1 MFRLSNLTETVSAES
16 VEISIETSTIEKII
30 KRTNIVFKAIV
41 DPELIKIACEK
52 LKEQLFAKFAFYW
65 FQPKFE
71 DIHFVSL
78 ERYYEPYILIRGKYF
93 IDYLRKAT
101 FTIKVP
107 NEVREVILS
116 PNKYVPVTFK
126 SNRIVELDAEE
137 RLTKDAKAFLIL
149 DKNGLDCSA
158 DDMPSMPSI
167 PPEENPEKAIR
178 EFEVEELDEIADIDF
193 IKERIAKRPKDVT
206 RIVKETFEVTER
218 TVIYFPRYKLLF
230 RWVKTGEE
238 KTLVLDAITAER
250 VKQP

>member
-1 MFRLSNLTETVSAES
+1 MTETVSAES
-16 VEISIETSTIEKII
+16 VVISTKNSTTEKIVE
-30 KRTNIVFKAIV
+30 RTNIIFKAVV
-41 DPELIKIACEK
+41 DPDLIKIACEK

-78 ERYYEPYILIRGKYF
+78 EKYYEPYILIRGKYF
-93 IDYLRKAT
+93 IDYLRKST

-107 NEVREVILS
+107 KEVKEVILS
-116 PNKYVPVTFK
+116 PNKYTPVTSK
-126 SNRIVELDAEE
+126 SNKIIKLDAEE
-137 RLTKDAKAFLIL
+137 RLISQTKAFLIL
-149 DKNGLDCSA
+149 DKNGLECGA
-158 DDMPSMPSI
+158 DDMPSLPSMH
-167 PPEENPEKAIR
+167 PEDNPENAIK
-178 EFEVEELDEIADIDF
+178 EFGAKELDENADVDF
-193 IKERIAKRPKDVT
+193 IKERIAKRPKDMT

>member
-1 MFRLSNLTETVSAES
+1 MGLSNLTETVSAES
-16 VEISIETSTIEKII
+16 VVISTETFTTEKIVE
-30 KRTNIVFKAIV
+30 RTNIIFEAVV
-41 DPELIKIACEK
+41 DPDLIKIACEK

-78 ERYYEPYILIRGKYF
+78 EKYYEPYILIRGKYF

-101 FTIKVP
+101 FTLKVP
-107 NEVREVILS
+107 KEVREVILS
-116 PNKYVPVTFK
+116 PNKYVPVTSK
-126 SNRIVELDAEE
+126 SNRIVKLDAEE
-137 RLTKDAKAFLIL
+137 RLIKEAKAFLIL
-149 DKNGLDCSA
+149 DKNGLYCSA
-158 DDMPSMPSI
+158 DDMPSLPSML
-167 PPEENPEKAIR
+167 PEGNPKKAIK
-178 EFEVEELDEIADIDF
+178 EFGVEELDENADVCF
-193 IKERIAKRPKDVT
+193 IKERIAKRPKDMT

-250 VKQP
+250 VKQS